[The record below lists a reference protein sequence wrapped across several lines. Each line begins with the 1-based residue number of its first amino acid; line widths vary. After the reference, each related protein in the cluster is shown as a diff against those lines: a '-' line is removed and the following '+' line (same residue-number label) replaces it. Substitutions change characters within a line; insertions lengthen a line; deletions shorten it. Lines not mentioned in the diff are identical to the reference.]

1 MTTKRKLAN
10 KMLSKKERLE
20 RVSVFDAK
28 AWQAKKKAT
37 AARVARK
44 QEAAHSRAVVRK
56 AASGTKTITKK
67 DLKKAQAVVKKI
79 EAKRKKNAKY
89 ASKS

>member
-1 MTTKRKLAN
+1 MTTKQKVAN
-10 KMLSKKERLE
+10 KMLSNKERID
-20 RVSVFDAK
+20 RVSVFDGK
-28 AWQAKKKAT
+28 AWQTKKKAT

-44 QEAAHSRAVVRK
+44 QEVAHSRAVIRK
-56 AASGTKTITKK
+56 AENTKKPVTKK
-67 DLKKAQAVVKKI
+67 DLKNAQAVVRKV